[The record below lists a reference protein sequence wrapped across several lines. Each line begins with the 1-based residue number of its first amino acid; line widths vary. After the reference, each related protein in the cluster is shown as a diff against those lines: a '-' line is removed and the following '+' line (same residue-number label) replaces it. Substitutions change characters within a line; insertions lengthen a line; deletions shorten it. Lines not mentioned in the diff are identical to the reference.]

1 MVELRNRAASVRAAL
16 DASMPRPPVVSCALE
31 GRELALAEE
40 AALAYEPTGR
50 DIMKV
55 LGNIANN
62 MVVKDDLRVEITE
75 ALHPV
80 HAHMES
86 INAKSERA
94 LDETRVLN
102 ERLALIERDKLSEG
116 DRVANLE
123 AEIRSLKAQL
133 AGGSNSNSSSAKAF
147 PLNDPAFK
155 QISFLGF
162 PKGSSRQDMISE
174 MERVSREKFADCKPS
189 VTEIRY
195 KGPYG
200 KREATL
206 NGYIE
211 FSYPD
216 VREAALK
223 AFGKDASITVK
234 GTKVSI
240 KPAKTR
246 IDAHRDAML
255 NMAADR
261 IKAHAGAIGKTVE
274 IKKGSDRC
282 VKVDGNV
289 AFQQA
294 ARKSNECG
302 KFAAPFADISLPE

>member
-1 MVELRNRAASVRAAL
+1 
-16 DASMPRPPVVSCALE
+16 
-31 GRELALAEE
+31 
-40 AALAYEPTGR
+40 
-50 DIMKV
+50 
-55 LGNIANN
+55 

-94 LDETRVLN
+94 FDDTKVLN
-102 ERLALIERDKLSEG
+102 KRLAFIERDNLSES

-133 AGGSNSNSSSAKAF
+133 AGGSNSNSSSAQMF

-162 PKGSSRQDMISE
+162 PKGCSRQDMIAE
-174 MERVSREKFADCKPS
+174 MARVSREKFADCKPS

-211 FSYPD
+211 FSWPD

-223 AFGKDASITVK
+223 ALGKDASFTFK

-255 NMAADR
+255 HMAADR
-261 IKAHAGAIGKTVE
+261 IKAHAATIGKSVE
-274 IKKGSDRC
+274 IKKGTDQR
-282 VKVDGNV
+282 VTIDGDV
-289 AFQQA
+289 AFQHV
-294 ARKSNECG
+294 ARKNNDCG
-302 KFAAPFADISLPE
+302 KFAVPFADISLPE